1 MERFSFLKSRL
12 WQDVYLGELG
22 PDCATMKP
30 PRRFTL
36 DNRGS
41 YPNGWTRDSRAI
53 IFSSNRSGKS
63 EVFKQGLNDS
73 VGEAVVQGP
82 EDSYN
87 AGLSPDGS
95 WMLYEQS
102 PPTTHAAPSSPHR
115 LVRRPIAGGSPE
127 FVLEEPAGMSW
138 DYGCPLKPGAAC
150 VLRQQEGKDFA
161 FYSLD
166 PVRGKGEPLGKIEAS
181 ASGYFTGWSVSP
193 DGSRLALVRS
203 ADKYKGRIEVL
214 TFSDRAWHELAV
226 EHEQGDLQ
234 SIAWAAGGNGFFV
247 TSWSPDSFNL
257 LQVTLAGKV
266 KPLLRNGHRLWMW
279 HPLPSPDGKYLA
291 FQAQTS
297 DSNVWLLEGF

>member
-127 FVLEEPAGMSW
+127 IVLEEPAGMSW
-138 DYGCPLKPGAAC
+138 DYGA
-150 VLRQQEGKDFA
+150 R
-161 FYSLD
+161 
-166 PVRGKGEPLGKIEAS
+166 
-181 ASGYFTGWSVSP
+181 
-193 DGSRLALVRS
+193 
-203 ADKYKGRIEVL
+203 
-214 TFSDRAWHELAV
+214 
-226 EHEQGDLQ
+226 
-234 SIAWAAGGNGFFV
+234 
-247 TSWSPDSFNL
+247 
-257 LQVTLAGKV
+257 
-266 KPLLRNGHRLWMW
+266 
-279 HPLPSPDGKYLA
+279 
-291 FQAQTS
+291 
-297 DSNVWLLEGF
+297 